1 MKRSMLTA
9 ASFIFAAL
17 FAVSAFAQAPA
28 TPVGKIGLVNT
39 AVFADE
45 KAGITRVRT
54 ALTSLDT
61 EFKPATDELRTMGTR
76 LTALGTEI
84 NNLQKTAGAGGA
96 VPVNTSA
103 LEAKI
108 DEYKK
113 LETAGKRKEEDLKA
127 AYERR
132 YQVVVGPITNE
143 ILRAMNEF
151 AKQKGYAMILD
162 GAKLMDSGLL
172 MGYDEKYDVTKEFVT
187 FYNARPATTAS
198 AAAPK

>member
-1 MKRSMLTA
+1 MLTA